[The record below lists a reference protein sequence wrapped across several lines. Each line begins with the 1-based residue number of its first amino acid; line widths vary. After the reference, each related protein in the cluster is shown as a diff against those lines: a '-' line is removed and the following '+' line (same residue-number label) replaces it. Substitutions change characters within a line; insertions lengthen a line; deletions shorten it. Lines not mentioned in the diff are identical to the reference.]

1 MNQYESERAAGW
13 VAFAGVMILIAGV
26 LNTIGGISAIGD
38 ANFYVADA
46 HYQFADLNTWGW
58 ILLLVGLVQLFAAFS
73 IWNGGAYG
81 RWVGVLSASANAM
94 VQLFFLPAFP
104 FWSLAIFTLDI
115 LVIYG
120 LIVYGGRPETP
131 RPAADVRS

>member
-1 MNQYESERAAGW
+1 MNQYETERGAGW
-13 VAFAGVMILIAGV
+13 VAFAGMMVLIAGI

-38 ANFYVADA
+38 ANFYTQDA

-58 ILLLVGLVQLFAAFS
+58 ILLIIGVMQLFAGFS

-81 RWVGVLSASANAM
+81 RWLGILTAAGNAT

-104 FWSLAIFTLDI
+104 LWSLAIFALDI
-115 LVIYG
+115 LIIYG
-120 LIVYGGRPETP
+120 LIVYGGRPET
-131 RPAADVRS
+131 VRETR

>member
-1 MNQYESERAAGW
+1 MNQYDTERGAGW
-13 VAFAGVMILIAGV
+13 VAFAGMMILIAGI

-38 ANFYVADA
+38 ANFWVADA

-58 ILLLVGLVQLFAAFS
+58 ILLAVGLLQLFAAFS
-73 IWNGGAYG
+73 IWNGGGYG
-81 RWVGVLSASANAM
+81 RWIGIISASVNAV

-115 LVIYG
+115 LIIYG
-120 LIVYGGRPETP
+120 LIVYGGRPE
-131 RPAADVRS
+131 RARAEAR